1 MKNIYW
7 TTDSWGSD
15 YAPINA
21 DEIIS
26 KANELI
32 DQYIAENPDRDE
44 ADVQEYSNELWEA
57 FCDSGEL
64 GGIVAEY
71 ED

>member
-7 TTDSWGSD
+7 TIDSWGSD

-32 DQYIAENPDRDE
+32 DQYIAENPECGE
-44 ADVQEYSNELWEA
+44 ADVQEYANGLWEA
-57 FCDSGEL
+57 FCDSGKL
-64 GGIVAEY
+64 DGITAEY
-71 ED
+71 DD